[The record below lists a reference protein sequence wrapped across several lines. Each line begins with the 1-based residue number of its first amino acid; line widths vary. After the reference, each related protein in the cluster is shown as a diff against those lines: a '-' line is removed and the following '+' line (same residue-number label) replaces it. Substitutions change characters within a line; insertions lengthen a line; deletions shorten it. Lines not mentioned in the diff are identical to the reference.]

1 MLRQRL
7 QMPMGIFM
15 VLEGEHSLRQ
25 IWDMWKCPKK
35 CEELASG
42 RSRTLTKYG
51 KLKRASSARII
62 S

>member
-1 MLRQRL
+1 
-7 QMPMGIFM
+7 MGIFM